1 MENNGTETEREGLK
15 HEKSCGAICF
25 TRADGTLRVL
35 VICNRYG
42 GHWAFPKGHV
52 EQGESE
58 ADTALREVFEET
70 GARIRLLPGF
80 REVTTYSPAK
90 GVVKDVVFFLAE
102 LTGGALRPQ
111 PGEVRTVRLLSPEE
125 ALSRLTYAADR
136 ALLERALEFLDGRP
150 LESGETPDETEA
162 RS

>member
-1 MENNGTETEREGLK
+1 MR

-42 GHWAFPKGHV
+42 GRWAFPKGHM
-52 EQGESE
+52 ESGESE
-58 ADTALREVFEET
+58 ADTAVREVFEET

-111 PGEVRTVRLLSPEE
+111 PEEVRAVRLLPLEE
-125 ALSRLTYAADR
+125 AITRLTYAADR
-136 ALLERALEFLDGRP
+136 ALLERALVFL
-150 LESGETPDETEA
+150 EKTPQPE
-162 RS
+162 

>member
-1 MENNGTETEREGLK
+1 MK

-52 EQGESE
+52 EHGESE
-58 ADTALREVFEET
+58 ADTAMREVFEET

-90 GVVKDVVFFLAE
+90 GILKDVVFFLAG

-111 PGEVRTVRLLSPEE
+111 PEEVRTVRLLSPDE

-136 ALLERALEFLDGRP
+136 ALLKKALVFLDEHP
-150 LESGETPDETEA
+150 LEPDETPLGSDETEGGK
-162 RS
+162 